1 MKKHVF
7 AKIDFILLALTSALL
22 IIGLITLYSAANTS
36 SGGAH
41 NYFNR
46 QLLFAL
52 FGMVL
57 LLITQFLPFK
67 VLQRSAYLFYALAM
81 LALVLVLFFG
91 VRGYG
96 AERWLV
102 IGSLRLQP
110 SEPAKLATVLAV
122 ARYLSQP
129 AVDIN
134 RFKHFAVTVAIILLP
149 FLLIARQP
157 DLGTSLVF
165 LALLIPVL
173 FWAGLNWF
181 MLFVI
186 IAPLLTA
193 ILSFNFYAFL
203 IWMALLIIVLLISR
217 RKTWVLIAVFMLH
230 IFVGLA
236 TPQLWNGLRPY
247 QKQRILTFANPESDP
262 RGSGYQVIQ
271 SKVAIGSGGLWGK
284 GFQHGTQTQLRF
296 LPAQHTD
303 FIFSVLGEEWG
314 FMGVLTT
321 LIVFLLFILYMLYI
335 ATAARSVF
343 GSVTVIGIT
352 TVFFFHIAV
361 NIGMTAGLAP
371 VTGLP
376 LPFISYGGS
385 FLLTSLWMV
394 GIVANISANRHK
406 N

>member
-1 MKKHVF
+1 MKQHPF
-7 AKIDFILLALTSALL
+7 ARIDFILLTLTLILL
-22 IIGLITLYSAANTS
+22 VMGLVTLYSAASTS
-36 SGGAH
+36 AAEAH
-41 NYFNR
+41 NYFSR
-46 QLLFAL
+46 QLVFAIL
-52 FGMVL
+52 GVGL
-57 LLITQFLPFK
+57 LLLTNIMPFK
-67 VLQRSAYLFYALAM
+67 FFQRTAYIFYALSIAM
-81 LALVLVLFFG
+81 LVLVLFIG

-102 IGSLRLQP
+102 IGSLRIQP

-122 ARYLSQP
+122 ARYLSLP
-129 AVDIN
+129 GVDIN
-134 RFKHFAVTVAIILLP
+134 RFKHFAVTSAIILLP
-149 FLLIARQP
+149 FILIARQP

-186 IAPLLTA
+186 VAPALTA
-193 ILSFNFYAFL
+193 ILSFNFYAYL
-203 IWMALLIIVLLISR
+203 IWMFLLILILVFSR
-217 RKTWVLIAVFMLH
+217 RKIWILIAVFMLH

-236 TPQLWNGLRPY
+236 TPQLWDSLRPY

-262 RGSGYQVIQ
+262 RGSGYQIIQ

-284 GFQHGTQTQLRF
+284 GFRHGSQTQLRF

-303 FIFSVLGEEWG
+303 FIFSVIGEEWG
-314 FMGVLTT
+314 FMGVLAT
-321 LIVFLLFILYMLYI
+321 LFVFLLFILYMFYI
-335 ATAARSVF
+335 ATVARSVF
-343 GSVTVIGIT
+343 GSVAVIGILT
-352 TVFFFHIAV
+352 IFFFHLAV